1 MEQVIASAHIPG
13 AHERTAETAVALR
26 QVKLNFGAEEVLA
39 DISFGVQRGSF
50 VCILGL
56 SGCGKSTVL
65 RIIGGLL
72 NATNGDVGVYNA
84 PPSVSWRR
92 LAYVFQAPR
101 LVPWRTALEN
111 VILGME
117 LRDPQ
122 LAPEEMRRR
131 AFQHLD
137 MVGLR
142 PEADKF
148 PGALSGGQKQRVALA
163 RALAVDPDII
173 LMDEPFTALDYTT
186 RKYLRNELVRIW
198 EKTGKTIIF
207 VTHDLEEAL
216 YLADEVVVFSAK
228 PTRIQRTITLD
239 WPRPRDIEADPFLFR
254 QMNELR
260 RQFAE
265 FGDHAQELPEPDT
278 ASRDEAVK
286 LADRASG
293 WRGAAVQRLVADGF
307 VALTLLAWYV
317 YSKFVPEFIIPNP
330 LDVLRITGEL
340 FYSQRYMWDTYTS
353 FVRVAASVALSLG
366 IAGVIVCA
374 GWYLSPLR
382 LLVANRIIPI
392 LNAFPSLG
400 WAILAV
406 IWFGVNTISV
416 LFVEVAILLPFAMI
430 NLWEGVKSLDAE
442 TLEMAHSFT
451 KGRWSILYHITL
463 PLLFPFIFS
472 AVRMSYGVAWK
483 VALISE
489 LFGAEVGLGH
499 LLNIA
504 SQSLDTPLIFAVIV
518 TLIILV
524 IGVERLVFDP
534 IENRAQ
540 RHLARQTS
548 VAVQKSA
555 SFLRRVLLRTS
566 EPKPH

>member
-1 MEQVIASAHIPG
+1 MEHGMVVTSGHALGINEQG
-13 AHERTAETAVALR
+13 ADTAVALR
-26 QVKLNFGAEEVLA
+26 HVKLNFGDEEVLA
-39 DISFGVQRGSF
+39 DISFEVQRGSF
-50 VCILGL
+50 VCIVGL
-56 SGCGKSTVL
+56 SGCGKSTIL
-65 RIIGGLL
+65 RVIGGLL
-72 NATNGDVGVYNA
+72 GATKGEVDVYDA
-84 PPSVSWRR
+84 PPSASWRR

-101 LVPWRTALEN
+101 LVAWRTALEN

-117 LRDPQ
+117 LRDPELTAEQ
-122 LAPEEMRRR
+122 RQER
-131 AFQHLD
+131 ALEYLD

-142 PEADKF
+142 AEADKF
-148 PGALSGGQKQRVALA
+148 PDALSGGQKQRVALA
-163 RALAVDPDII
+163 RALAVDPDVI

-186 RKYLRNELVRIW
+186 RKYLRNELLRIW
-198 EKTGKTIIF
+198 ERTGKTIIF

-216 YLADEVVVFSAK
+216 YLADVVVAFSTK
-228 PTRIQRTITLD
+228 PTRIERIITLD
-239 WPRPRDIEADPFLFR
+239 RPRPRNLESDAFLAR
-254 QMNELR
+254 LMNELQR
-260 RQFAE
+260 LFLD
-265 FGDHAQELPEPDT
+265 FGDRVQQLPRLVPDSLSTET
-278 ASRDEAVK
+278 APIRDRSTGV
-286 LADRASG
+286 RA
-293 WRGAAVQRLVADGF
+293 AAVQRLVADGF
-307 VALTLLAWYV
+307 VVLALVGWYV

-340 FYSQRYMWDTYTS
+340 FFSSRYMWDTYTS
-353 FVRVAASVALSLG
+353 FLRVVVSVALSLG

-406 IWFGVNTISV
+406 IWFGVNTVSV

-442 TLEMAHSFT
+442 TLEMARSFT
-451 KGRWSILYHITL
+451 KRRGSILYHVTL

-504 SQSLDTPLIFAVIV
+504 SQSLDTPLVFAVIV
-518 TLIILV
+518 SLIILV

-534 IENRAQ
+534 IEKRAQ
-540 RHLARQTS
+540 RHLIPR
-548 VAVQKSA
+548 
-555 SFLRRVLLRTS
+555 
-566 EPKPH
+566 

>member
-1 MEQVIASAHIPG
+1 MESGIAVQALG
-13 AHERTAETAVALR
+13 ATEPRADTAVALR
-26 QVKLNFGAEEVLA
+26 RIELNFGEEEILA
-39 DISFGVQRGSF
+39 DISFEVQRGSF
-50 VCILGL
+50 VCIVGL
-56 SGCGKSTVL
+56 SGCGKSTIL

-72 NATNGDVGVYNA
+72 GATNGEVGVYDA
-84 PPSVSWRR
+84 PPSASWRR

-101 LVPWRTALEN
+101 LVAWRTALEN
-111 VILGME
+111 VMLGME
-117 LRDPQ
+117 LRDPALTAEQ
-122 LAPEEMRRR
+122 KRER
-131 AFQHLD
+131 ALQYLE
-137 MVGLR
+137 MVGLSA
-142 PEADKF
+142 EADKF
-148 PGALSGGQKQRVALA
+148 PDALSGGQKQRVALA
-163 RALAVDPDII
+163 RALAVDPDVI

-186 RKYLRNELVRIW
+186 RKYLRNELLRIW
-198 EKTGKTIIF
+198 QQTGKTIIF

-216 YLADEVVVFSAK
+216 YLAESVIVFSTK
-228 PTRIQRTITLD
+228 PTRIERIIPLD
-239 WPRPRDIEADPFLFR
+239 QPRPRNIESDASLARLMTELQRLFLDFGER
-254 QMNELR
+254 TQRLR
-260 RQFAE
+260 VLVPDSPSTYAIPK
-265 FGDHAQELPEPDT
+265 LPT
-278 ASRDEAVK
+278 RRDGM
-286 LADRASG
+286 R
-293 WRGAAVQRLVADGF
+293 AAVLQRLVADGF
-307 VALTLLAWYV
+307 VVLALIGWYV

-330 LDVLRITGEL
+330 LDVLRLTGEL
-340 FYSQRYMWDTYTS
+340 FCSPRYMWDTYTS
-353 FVRVAASVALSLG
+353 FLRVVISVALSLG

-374 GWYLSPLR
+374 GWYLLPLR

-406 IWFGVNTISV
+406 IWFGVNTVSV

-442 TLEMAHSFT
+442 TLEMARSFT
-451 KGRWSILYHITL
+451 KRRGSILYHITL

-504 SQSLDTPLIFAVIV
+504 SQTLDTPLVFAVII

-534 IENRAQ
+534 VERRAQ
-540 RHLARQTS
+540 RHLI
-548 VAVQKSA
+548 VQNKA
-555 SFLRRVLLRTS
+555 
-566 EPKPH
+566 

>member
-1 MEQVIASAHIPG
+1 MAATSAHVLG
-13 AHERTAETAVALR
+13 ATDETADTAVALR
-26 QVKLNFGAEEVLA
+26 HIKLNFGEEEVLA
-39 DISFGVQRGSF
+39 DISFAVQRGSF
-50 VCILGL
+50 VCIVGL
-56 SGCGKSTVL
+56 SGCGKSTIL
-65 RIIGGLL
+65 RVIGGLL
-72 NATNGDVGVYNA
+72 GATKGKVDVYDA
-84 PPSVSWRR
+84 PPSASWRR

-101 LVPWRTALEN
+101 LVAWRTALEN
-111 VILGME
+111 VTLGME
-117 LRDPQ
+117 LRNPKLTAVQ
-122 LAPEEMRRR
+122 KRER
-131 AFQHLD
+131 ALQYLD

-142 PEADKF
+142 AEADKF
-148 PGALSGGQKQRVALA
+148 PDALSGGQKQRVALA
-163 RALAVDPDII
+163 RALAVDPDVI

-186 RKYLRNELVRIW
+186 RKYLRNELLRIW

-216 YLADEVVVFSAK
+216 YLADSVVVFSTK
-228 PTRIQRTITLD
+228 PTRIERIITLD
-239 WPRPRDIEADPFLFR
+239 RPRPRNMESDAVLAR
-254 QMNELR
+254 LMNELQR
-260 RQFAE
+260 VFLD
-265 FGDHAQELPEPDT
+265 FGDRVQRLPRLLSDSPSNETTPKL
-278 ASRDEAVK
+278 RDSGAGV
-286 LADRASG
+286 RA
-293 WRGAAVQRLVADGF
+293 AAVQRLVADGF
-307 VALTLLAWYV
+307 VVLALVGWYV

-340 FYSQRYMWDTYTS
+340 FYSSRYMWDTYTS
-353 FVRVAASVALSLG
+353 FLRVVISVALSLG

-406 IWFGVNTISV
+406 IWFGVNNVSV

-430 NLWEGVKSLDAE
+430 NLWEGVKSLDVE
-442 TLEMAHSFT
+442 TLEMARSFT
-451 KGRWSILYHITL
+451 KRRWHILYHITL

-504 SQSLDTPLIFAVIV
+504 SQTLDTPLVFAVIV

-534 IENRAQ
+534 IEKRAQ
-540 RHLARQTS
+540 RHL
-548 VAVQKSA
+548 VVQNRA
-555 SFLRRVLLRTS
+555 
-566 EPKPH
+566 

>member
-1 MEQVIASAHIPG
+1 MEQGTAAPSAHVLG
-13 AHERTAETAVALR
+13 GHERTAETAVALR
-26 QVKLNFGAEEVLA
+26 NIKLKFGEEDILA
-39 DISFGVQRGSF
+39 DISFEVRRGSF
-50 VCILGL
+50 VCIVGL
-56 SGCGKSTVL
+56 SGCGKSTIL

-72 NATNGDVGVYNA
+72 GATKGEVGVYDA
-84 PPSVSWRR
+84 PPNVSWRR

-117 LRDPQ
+117 LRDPK
-122 LAPEEMRRR
+122 LGAGEMRRR
-131 AFQHLD
+131 ALQYLD
-137 MVGLR
+137 MVGLC
-142 PEADKF
+142 PEAEKF
-148 PGALSGGQKQRVALA
+148 PDTLSGGQRQRVALA
-163 RALAVDPDII
+163 RALAVDPDVI

-216 YLADEVVVFSAK
+216 YLADSVVVFSTK
-228 PTRIQRTITLD
+228 PTRIERTITLD
-239 WPRPRDIEADPFLFR
+239 RPRPRDIDADPFLAR
-254 QMNELR
+254 LMNELR
-260 RQFAE
+260 RLFLD
-265 FGDHAQELPEPDT
+265 FGDRLQQPRDHAPDT
-278 ASRDEAVK
+278 APNEKAPDPRGWGG
-286 LADRASG
+286 G

-307 VALTLLAWYV
+307 VIVALLGWYV

-330 LDVLRITGEL
+330 ISVLRITGEL
-340 FYSQRYMWDTYTS
+340 FYSPRYMWDTYTS
-353 FVRVAASVALSLG
+353 FFRVVLSVALSIG
-366 IAGVIVCA
+366 ISGVIVCA

-406 IWFGVNTISV
+406 IWFGVNTFSV

-442 TLEMAHSFT
+442 TLEMARSFT
-451 KGRWSILYHITL
+451 KGRWKILYRVTL

-483 VALISE
+483 VALIAE

-504 SQSLDTPLIFAVIV
+504 SQNLDTPLVFAVIV

-534 IENRAQ
+534 IEKRAQ
-540 RHLARQTS
+540 RQLVER
-548 VAVQKSA
+548 SA
-555 SFLRRVLLRTS
+555 
-566 EPKPH
+566 

>member
-1 MEQVIASAHIPG
+1 MEQWIAAASPHVLG
-13 AHERTAETAVALR
+13 AEDRIAEMAVALR
-26 QVKLNFGAEEVLA
+26 NVKLNFGEEEVLA
-39 DISFGVQRGSF
+39 DISFEVRRGSF
-50 VCILGL
+50 VCIVGL
-56 SGCGKSTVL
+56 SGCGKSTIL
-65 RIIGGLL
+65 RLIGGLL
-72 NATNGDVGVYNA
+72 SATKGEVGVYDA
-84 PPSVSWRR
+84 PPTVSWRR

-101 LVPWRTALEN
+101 LVPWRTAFEN

-117 LRDPQ
+117 LRDPK
-122 LAPEEMRRR
+122 LGGTEMRQR
-131 AFQHLD
+131 ALQYLD

-148 PGALSGGQKQRVALA
+148 PDMLSGGQKQRVALA
-163 RALAVDPDII
+163 RALAVDPDVI

-186 RKYLRNELVRIW
+186 RKYLRNELLRIW
-198 EKTGKTIIF
+198 QKTGKTIVF

-216 YLADEVVVFSAK
+216 YLGDSVVVFSTK
-228 PTRIQRTITLD
+228 PTRVERTITLD
-239 WPRPRDIEADPFLFR
+239 RPRPRDIEADPFLAR
-254 QMNELR
+254 LMNELR
-260 RQFAE
+260 RLFLD
-265 FGDHAQELPEPDT
+265 FGDRLPQARDPEAAAAPT
-278 ASRDEAVK
+278 EEASERGGWDA
-286 LADRASG
+286 G

-307 VALTLLAWYV
+307 IILVLVGWYF

-330 LDVLRITGEL
+330 LHVLRVTGEL
-340 FYSQRYMWDTYTS
+340 FYSPRYMWDTYTS
-353 FVRVAASVALSLG
+353 FFRVVASVALSLG
-366 IAGVIVCA
+366 ISGVIVCA
-374 GWYLSPLR
+374 GWYVAPLR

-406 IWFGVNTISV
+406 IWFGVNTVSV

-442 TLEMAHSFT
+442 TLEMARSFT
-451 KGRWSILYHITL
+451 KGRWKILHRITL

-483 VALISE
+483 VALIAE

-504 SQSLDTPLIFAVIV
+504 SQNFDTALVFAVIV

-534 IENRAQ
+534 IEKRAQ
-540 RHLARQTS
+540 RQL
-548 VAVQKSA
+548 VVK
-555 SFLRRVLLRTS
+555 
-566 EPKPH
+566 KPA

>member
-1 MEQVIASAHIPG
+1 MEQVIVSAHPPG
-13 AHERTAETAVALR
+13 AHERTTETAVALR
-26 QVKLNFGAEEVLA
+26 HIKLNFGAEEVLA
-39 DISFGVQRGSF
+39 DISFNVQRGSF
-50 VCILGL
+50 VCIVGL

-72 NATNGDVGVYNA
+72 GATSGDVGVYDA

-117 LRDPQ
+117 LRDLK
-122 LAPEEMRRR
+122 LAAGDMRQR
-131 AFQHLD
+131 ALQYLD

-148 PGALSGGQKQRVALA
+148 PDALSGGQKQRVALA

-198 EKTGKTIIF
+198 EQTGKTIIF

-216 YLADEVVVFSAK
+216 YLADQVVVFSAK
-228 PTRIQRTITLD
+228 PTRIQRAIALD
-239 WPRPRDIEADPFLFR
+239 RPRPRNIEADPFLSR
-254 QMNELR
+254 LMNELR
-260 RQFAE
+260 RQFME
-265 FGDHAQELPEPDT
+265 FGEQVNELPLVEPAT
-278 ASRDEAVK
+278 ASQDEAAK
-286 LADRASG
+286 LVRGATG

-307 VALTLLAWYV
+307 VVLALLAWYV

-353 FVRVAASVALSLG
+353 FLRVVISVALSLG
-366 IAGVIVCA
+366 IAGVIVSS

-406 IWFGVNTISV
+406 IWFGVNTVSV

-442 TLEMAHSFT
+442 TLEMARSFT
-451 KGRWSILYHITL
+451 KGRWGILYRITL

-504 SQSLDTPLIFAVIV
+504 SQSLDTPLVFAVIV
-518 TLIILV
+518 SLIILV

-534 IENRAQ
+534 IERRAQ

-548 VAVQKSA
+548 PSV
-555 SFLRRVLLRTS
+555 
-566 EPKPH
+566 

>member
-1 MEQVIASAHIPG
+1 MVVTSGHALD
-13 AHERTAETAVALR
+13 TAARGVDTAVALR
-26 QVKLNFGAEEVLA
+26 HVKLNFGEEEVLA
-39 DISFGVQRGSF
+39 DISFEVQRGSF
-50 VCILGL
+50 VCIIGL
-56 SGCGKSTVL
+56 SGCGKSTIL
-65 RIIGGLL
+65 RVIGGLL
-72 NATNGDVGVYNA
+72 GATKGEVDVYDA
-84 PPSVSWRR
+84 PPSASWRR

-101 LVPWRTALEN
+101 LVAWRTALEN

-117 LRDPQ
+117 LRDPELTAEQ
-122 LAPEEMRRR
+122 RRER
-131 AFQHLD
+131 ALEYLD

-148 PGALSGGQKQRVALA
+148 PDSLSGGQKQRVALA
-163 RALAVDPDII
+163 RALAVDPDVI

-186 RKYLRNELVRIW
+186 RKYLRNELLRIW
-198 EKTGKTIIF
+198 EQTGKTIIF

-216 YLADEVVVFSAK
+216 YLADVVVAFSTK
-228 PTRIQRTITLD
+228 PTRIERVITLD
-239 WPRPRDIEADPFLFR
+239 RPRPRNIESDAILTR
-254 QMNELR
+254 LMNELQR
-260 RQFAE
+260 LFLD
-265 FGDHAQELPEPDT
+265 FGDRVQRLPHLAPDSLPNET
-278 ASRDEAVK
+278 APKLRDRGDGV
-286 LADRASG
+286 RA
-293 WRGAAVQRLVADGF
+293 AAVQRLVADGF
-307 VALTLLAWYV
+307 VVLALVGWYV

-340 FYSQRYMWDTYTS
+340 FYSSRYMWDTYTS
-353 FVRVAASVALSLG
+353 FLRVVLSVALSLG

-406 IWFGVNTISV
+406 IWFGVNTVSV

-442 TLEMAHSFT
+442 TLEMARSFT
-451 KGRWSILYHITL
+451 KRRGSILYHITL

-504 SQSLDTPLIFAVIV
+504 SQSLDTPLVFAVIV
-518 TLIILV
+518 SLIILV

-534 IENRAQ
+534 IEKRAQ
-540 RHLARQTS
+540 RHL
-548 VAVQKSA
+548 V
-555 SFLRRVLLRTS
+555 LRN
-566 EPKPH
+566 KA

>member
-1 MEQVIASAHIPG
+1 MEYGMAVTSAHVLG
-13 AHERTAETAVALR
+13 AHDHTAQTAVALHNINL
-26 QVKLNFGAEEVLA
+26 KFGEEEVLA
-39 DISFGVQRGSF
+39 DISFEVQRGSF
-50 VCILGL
+50 VCIVGL
-56 SGCGKSTVL
+56 SGCGKSTIL
-65 RIIGGLL
+65 RVIGGLVG
-72 NATNGDVGVYNA
+72 TTKGEVGVYDA

-101 LVPWRTALEN
+101 LVAWRTALEN

-117 LRDPQ
+117 LRDPKLGGEQ
-122 LAPEEMRRR
+122 KRER
-131 AFQHLD
+131 AGQYLD
-137 MVGLR
+137 MVGLHA
-142 PEADKF
+142 EAGKF
-148 PGALSGGQKQRVALA
+148 PDALSGGQKQRVALA
-163 RALAVDPDII
+163 RALAVDPDVI

-198 EKTGKTIIF
+198 EQTGKTIIF
-207 VTHDLEEAL
+207 VTHDLEEAI
-216 YLADEVVVFSAK
+216 YLADSVVVFSTK
-228 PTRIQRTITLD
+228 PTRIERVITLD
-239 WPRPRDIEADPFLFR
+239 RPRPRNIETDVFLAR
-254 QMNELR
+254 LMTELR
-260 RQFAE
+260 RLFLD
-265 FGDHAQELPEPDT
+265 FGDRLQRPPLFVADGTSAESLPKL
-278 ASRDEAVK
+278 RDRS
-286 LADRASG
+286 DG

-307 VALTLLAWYV
+307 VVLALVGWYI

-340 FYSQRYMWDTYTS
+340 FYSPRYMWDTYVS
-353 FVRVAASVALSLG
+353 FFRVVISVVLSLG

-442 TLEMAHSFT
+442 TLEMARSFT
-451 KGRWSILYHITL
+451 KGRWNVLYRITL

-483 VALISE
+483 VALIAE

-504 SQSLDTPLIFAVIV
+504 SQSLDTPLVFAVIV

-534 IENRAQ
+534 IEKRAQ
-540 RHLARQTS
+540 RHLVIHNMET
-548 VAVQKSA
+548 
-555 SFLRRVLLRTS
+555 
-566 EPKPH
+566 H